1 MSYVQTVL
9 SWVLTQR
16 PGVTLTCLPLPNGK
30 GGHFNKK
37 WLANTAEYCLMNH
50 QCYPAASQAHNRS
63 DW

>member
-16 PGVTLTCLPLPNGK
+16 PGVTLTCLPLPDGK

-37 WLANTAEYCLMNH
+37 WLANTAEY
-50 QCYPAASQAHNRS
+50 
-63 DW
+63 